1 MFGFLQNLNRYA
13 VIPFVYGLESIHRIF
28 LLHNKFARRAS
39 GIVEKKYRKTL
50 IPRRGSTYLVL
61 CLVLKKVDSF
71 FNNPDLG

>member
-61 CLVLKKVDSF
+61 FKSNLL
-71 FNNPDLG
+71 NLE